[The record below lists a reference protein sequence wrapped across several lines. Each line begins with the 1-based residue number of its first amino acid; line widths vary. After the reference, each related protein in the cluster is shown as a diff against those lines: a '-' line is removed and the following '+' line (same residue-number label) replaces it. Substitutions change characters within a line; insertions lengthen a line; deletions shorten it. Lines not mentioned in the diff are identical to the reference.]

1 MSASATRNDL
11 SLIAV
16 IIRAPTGAIR
26 FNEAKRL
33 LDYGFNNYSYKKLG
47 SKGDTVK
54 TVLVEKGVES
64 SVDAI
69 FEEEAGVLIKKGQ
82 EKSITQEINIPD
94 KISVPVKQGQV
105 IGDIVFKLD
114 NQELARINVIA
125 KKEIK
130 KTGFL
135 NNSSHMFEKWFNL
148 MR

>member
-16 IIRAPTGAIR
+16 IMRAPTGQIR
-26 FNEAKRL
+26 FNEAKKL

-47 SKGDTVK
+47 NKGDTVK
-54 TVLVEKGVES
+54 TVFVEKGVET

-69 FEEEAGVLIKKGQ
+69 FESEAGVLIKRGQ

-94 KISVPVKQGQV
+94 KVSVPIEQGQV
-105 IGDIVFKLD
+105 IGDIVFKLE
-114 NQELARINVIA
+114 NQELARINVVA
-125 KKEIK
+125 KKEVK